1 MTVMKKFLGFSI
13 VALMASFNSIAGVK
27 VTSVDL
33 TTNGSNGFVSISLDG
48 RTNDLPDVK
57 VFGRMIEVTLTG
69 SEGFNAI
76 FKNVRGAQLSANS
89 LNGKAVV
96 KAILP
101 YEIPSQ
107 AVEVGFKNSQIEVIF
122 PRGNAAQK
130 ENKTAYEGSAV
141 SPQEI
146 KPVKIQTPPVAPKA
160 TQNVVTPVIDKVT
173 ENKVSKEILNEDYL
187 NKLMK
192 EEGTKKVEEKVDQAQ
207 ATDVVNVKQSAMAKV
222 DTKINN
228 SRSVVVPK
236 ASESNNQFSFAGYAL
251 KFTIF
256 LAVVLGLFYGIVQL
270 LKKGVF
276 KRGKLGFL
284 NNSQMIE
291 VLSTTYVAPKRSL
304 LVVKAHKQIFLVA
317 NSESGLTFL
326 SEMTDTNGLIK
337 EGEKFVTGTNFDMNL
352 GAAEQNSDIEN
363 FLKVKENIMEST
375 PINEDKGLAK
385 IAVAK
390 DIVKFSDELKKKAK
404 KLKPIEF
411 N

>member
-1 MTVMKKFLGFSI
+1 MKKFLGFSI
-13 VALMASFNSIAGVK
+13 VALMASFNSFAGVK

-33 TTNGSNGFVSISLDG
+33 TTNGSNGFVNISLDG

-89 LNGKAVV
+89 LNGKAVI

-122 PRGNAAQK
+122 PRGNAALK
-130 ENKTAYEGSAV
+130 ETKTAYEGSAI

-160 TQNVVTPVIDKVT
+160 TQNMAAPVIDKVT

-228 SRSVVVPK
+228 ARSGAVPK
-236 ASESNNQFSFAGYAL
+236 ASESNNQFSFAGYAF

-256 LAVVLGLFYGIVQL
+256 LAFVLGLFYGIVQL

-352 GAAEQNSDIEN
+352 GTAEQNPDIEN

>member
-1 MTVMKKFLGFSI
+1 MKKLFGFSI
-13 VALMASFNSIAGVK
+13 VALMASFNSLAGVK

-33 TTNGSNGFVSISLDG
+33 TTNGPNGFVSIALDG
-48 RTNDLPDVK
+48 RTNELPDVK
-57 VFGRMIEVTLTG
+57 VFGKTIEVTLSG
-69 SEGFNAI
+69 SEGFSAI
-76 FKNVRGAQLSANS
+76 FKTVRGAQLSANS
-89 LNGKAVV
+89 LNGRAVV

-107 AVEVGFKNSQIEVIF
+107 AIEVGFKNSQIEVVF
-122 PRGNAAQK
+122 PRGNVAAK
-130 ENKTAYEGSAV
+130 ESKTAYEGPAI
-141 SPQEI
+141 SPKETQPI
-146 KPVKIQTPPVAPKA
+146 KIHNPQTTPVAPKA
-160 TQNVVTPVIDKVT
+160 TQNAQTPVLDKVT
-173 ENKVSKEILNEDYL
+173 ETKVSKDILNEDYL

-192 EEGTKKVEEKVDQAQ
+192 EEGTQKVEEKNDQAQ
-207 ATDVVNVKQSAMAKV
+207 ATDIVNVKQSAMAKV

-228 SRSVVVPK
+228 TRSQVVPK

-276 KRGKLGFL
+276 KKGKLGFL

-317 NSESGLTFL
+317 NSETGLTLL
-326 SEMTDTNGLIK
+326 SEMTDTSGFMK

-352 GAAEQNSDIEN
+352 GNAEKNPDIDS

-375 PINEDKGLAK
+375 PVNEDKGLAK

>member
-1 MTVMKKFLGFSI
+1 MKKIFGFSI
-13 VALMASFNSIAGVK
+13 VALVASLNTLAGVK

-33 TTNGSNGFVSISLDG
+33 TTNGSNGFVNIILDG

-57 VFGRMIEVTLTG
+57 VLGKTIEVTLAG

-101 YEIPSQ
+101 YEVPAN

-122 PRGNAAQK
+122 PRGNVAQK
-130 ENKTAYEGSAV
+130 ELKTAYEGPAI
-141 SPQEI
+141 SPKDIQ
-146 KPVKIQTPPVAPKA
+146 PVKIQTPQTNQVAPKA
-160 TQNVVTPVIDKVT
+160 TQNTSTPVIDKVT
-173 ENKVSKEILNEDYL
+173 ENKVSKDILNEDYL

-192 EEGTKKVEEKVDQAQ
+192 EESTHKIEEKADQAQ
-207 ATDVVNVKQSAMAKV
+207 ATDVINVKQSAMAKV

-228 SRSVVVPK
+228 NRSQIVPK
-236 ASESNNQFSFAGYAL
+236 ASESNNQFSFAGYAF
-251 KFTIF
+251 KFTLF
-256 LAVVLGLFYGIVQL
+256 LGVVLGLFYGIVQL

-276 KRGKLGFL
+276 KKGKLGFL

-317 NSESGLTFL
+317 NSETGLTLL
-326 SEMTDTNGLIK
+326 SEMTDTNGFIK

-352 GAAEQNSDIEN
+352 GTAEQNPDIEK

>member
-1 MTVMKKFLGFSI
+1 
-13 VALMASFNSIAGVK
+13 MASFNSLAGVK

-33 TTNGSNGFVSISLDG
+33 TTNGPNGFVSIALDG
-48 RTNDLPDVK
+48 RTNELPDVK
-57 VFGRMIEVTLTG
+57 VFGKTIEVTLSG
-69 SEGFNAI
+69 SEGFSAI
-76 FKNVRGAQLSANS
+76 FKTVRGAQLSANS
-89 LNGKAVV
+89 LNGRAVV

-107 AVEVGFKNSQIEVIF
+107 AIEVGFKNSQIEVVF
-122 PRGNAAQK
+122 PRGNVAAK
-130 ENKTAYEGSAV
+130 ESKTAYEGPAI
-141 SPQEI
+141 SPKETQPI
-146 KPVKIQTPPVAPKA
+146 KIHNPQTTPVAPKA
-160 TQNVVTPVIDKVT
+160 TQNAQTPVLDKVT
-173 ENKVSKEILNEDYL
+173 ETKVSKDILNEDYL

-192 EEGTKKVEEKVDQAQ
+192 EEGTQKVEEKNDQAQ
-207 ATDVVNVKQSAMAKV
+207 ATDIVNVKQSAMAKV

-228 SRSVVVPK
+228 TRSQVVPK

-276 KRGKLGFL
+276 KKGKLGFL

-317 NSESGLTFL
+317 NSETGLTLL
-326 SEMTDTNGLIK
+326 SEMTDTNGFMK

-352 GAAEQNSDIEN
+352 GTAEKNPDIDS

-375 PINEDKGLAK
+375 PVNEDKGLAK